1 MPPCFADPGALE
13 TGRLRVRL
21 VEAVDLTDLLR
32 VNGNDEVTRYL
43 PYVTWI
49 ALADA
54 QAWLERMQQA
64 QASGTTLQW
73 VVVDKASG
81 TVVGTC
87 LLFQYDELS
96 SRAELGYVLGH
107 DWWGQGL
114 MHEALQALL
123 QCAFTTLG
131 LRRIEAEVDPRN
143 LASGKL
149 LQKLGFSSEGVLRGR
164 WVTKGHVCDVESFG
178 LLRDDRD
185 QAAGVAK
192 CIT

>member
-13 TGRLRVRL
+13 SERLRVRL

-43 PYVTWI
+43 PYATWI